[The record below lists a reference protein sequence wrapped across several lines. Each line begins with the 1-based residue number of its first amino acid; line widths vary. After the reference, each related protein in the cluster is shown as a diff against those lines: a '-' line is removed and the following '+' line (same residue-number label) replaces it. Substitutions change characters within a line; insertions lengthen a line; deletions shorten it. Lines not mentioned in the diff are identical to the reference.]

1 MCQTRT
7 FVYAED
13 GVITAEIFPDS
24 QYCKDMT
31 SEEISAA
38 ITELIRKINKT
49 VTSSKMIRRI
59 RLRNVEFE
67 KTTSKKIRR
76 NQSIKGE
83 LI

>member
-1 MCQTRT
+1 
-7 FVYAED
+7 
-13 GVITAEIFPDS
+13 
-24 QYCKDMT
+24 MT
-31 SEEISAA
+31 KEEISAA
-38 ITELIRKINKT
+38 LIELIGKINKT
-49 VTSSKMIRRI
+49 VTSAKMIRRI

>member
-1 MCQTRT
+1 ML
-7 FVYAED
+7 VYAED

-24 QYCKDMT
+24 QYCKDMIK
-31 SEEISAA
+31 EDISAA
-38 ITELIRKINKT
+38 LIELIGKINKS
-49 VTSSKMIRRI
+49 VTSAKMIRRI

-67 KTTSKKIRR
+67 KTTSKKIRC

>member
-1 MCQTRT
+1 ML
-7 FVYAED
+7 VYAED

-31 SEEISAA
+31 KEEISAA
-38 ITELIRKINKT
+38 LIELIGKINKT
-49 VTSSKMIRRI
+49 VTSAKMIRRI

-67 KTTSKKIRR
+67 KTTSKKIRC

>member
-1 MCQTRT
+1 M

-31 SEEISAA
+31 KEEISAA
-38 ITELIRKINKT
+38 LIELIGKINKT
-49 VTSSKMIRRI
+49 VTSAKMIRRI

-67 KTTSKKIRR
+67 KTTSKKIRC

>member
-1 MCQTRT
+1 ML
-7 FVYAED
+7 VYAED

-31 SEEISAA
+31 KEEISAA
-38 ITELIRKINKT
+38 LKELIGKINKT
-49 VTSSKMIRRI
+49 VTSAKMIRRI

-67 KTTSKKIRR
+67 KTTSKKIRC

>member
-1 MCQTRT
+1 ML
-7 FVYAED
+7 VYAED

-31 SEEISAA
+31 KEEISAA
-38 ITELIRKINKT
+38 LTELIWKINKT
-49 VTSSKMIRRI
+49 VTSAKMIRRI